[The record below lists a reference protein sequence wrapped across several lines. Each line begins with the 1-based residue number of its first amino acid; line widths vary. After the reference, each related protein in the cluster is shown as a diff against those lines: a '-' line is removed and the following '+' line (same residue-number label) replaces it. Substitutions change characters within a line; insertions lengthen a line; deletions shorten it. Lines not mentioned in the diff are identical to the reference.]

1 MLDGLQTA
9 GPFRSFAS
17 SEQRVGHRSER
28 YVRTNIGCVLGW
40 FGTGKRARK
49 PGSIW
54 LRQLPA
60 SREHF
65 WMRQHDRPSM
75 LSRYT

>member
-1 MLDGLQTA
+1 MLDGLQTT
-9 GPFRSFAS
+9 GPFRPFAS
-17 SEQRVGHRSER
+17 DERLVGRRADRHVPRS
-28 YVRTNIGCVLGW
+28 IGCVLGW
-40 FGTGKRARK
+40 FGIGRWARK

-65 WMRQHDRPSM
+65 
-75 LSRYT
+75 